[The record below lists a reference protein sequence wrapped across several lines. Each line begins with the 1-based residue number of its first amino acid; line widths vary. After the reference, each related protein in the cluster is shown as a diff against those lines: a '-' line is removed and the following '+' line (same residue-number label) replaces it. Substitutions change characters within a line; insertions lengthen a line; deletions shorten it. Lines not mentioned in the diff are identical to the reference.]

1 MSDNKKQSF
10 EKSGNLG
17 LLQDIF
23 GTAEAD
29 TTSLVNDMVN
39 AFPAFLKELS
49 TGFKLLKEGRTNQ
62 SEEKTEIDDCG
73 MEDTCK
79 NEASDT
85 VCEDTTCTYGCDM
98 CADPCETCEEE
109 SPVEEEFDYEKA
121 YKSMRNTVKYN
132 ENGDGIHTVTYT
144 GIPDDLLEKPHAF
157 FKWVNKIYAEAFKA
171 ALTIN
176 CNLKEGNSKRHLKND
191 FCIVELRF
199 ELFSEREPDTNLA
212 VTPWHWDREMR
223 SFYFI
228 DENGHSNYVRFLI
241 TDGEAE
247 VYMKGDSIVT
257 DMISDEDRAGF
268 IKMMNSMTSCDAETV
283 SFEVPDDKD
292 DKTSKEETTCDNLS
306 CSDGKGVCGTHF
318 DNNINANDNDKK
330 SEGKEESL
338 ADILNSYDC
347 KVYESS
353 RRTDSE
359 HEYSPLV
366 KKIYKDILYKD
377 SCAKE
382 TALTIKDMLKLFDY
396 MLINNLFDHSDAGS
410 KIIISVSYEEMMA
423 NIDKP
428 EYDSKISPVSSRLPW
443 FMVPG
448 SGPHYKPTHW
458 ENLDKKLVVD
468 SIREYYDFDEVVL
481 IDKQTVKGDKW
492 EDQGVEHYFL
502 CSFEAM

>member
-1 MSDNKKQSF
+1 MSDNKKQSL
-10 EKSGNLG
+10 EKSGNKG

-23 GTAEAD
+23 GTAGED
-29 TTSLVNDMVN
+29 TTFLINDMVN

-49 TGFKLLKEGRTNQ
+49 TGFKLLKEGRTDI
-62 SEEKTEIDDCG
+62 SEKKAEIDSSDI
-73 MEDTCK
+73 EDAC
-79 NEASDT
+79 ESEVCDT
-85 VCEDTTCTYGCDM
+85 ACEDTTCTHGCDM
-98 CADPCETCEEE
+98 CADPCDVYKDEL
-109 SPVEEEFDYEKA
+109 PVEEEFDYKKA

-157 FKWVNKIYAEAFKA
+157 FKWVNKIYAEALKTA
-171 ALTIN
+171 ITIN
-176 CNLKEGNSKRHLKND
+176 CNLKETNSKRRLKSD
-191 FCIVELRF
+191 FCIEELRF

-212 VTPWHWDREMR
+212 VTPWYWDRQMR

-228 DENGHSNYVRFLI
+228 DENGNSNYVRFI
-241 TDGEAE
+241 INDGEAE
-247 VYMKGDSIVT
+247 VYMKGDSIIT
-257 DMISDEDRAGF
+257 DMISNEDREGF
-268 IKMMNSMTSCDAETV
+268 INMMGNMSSCDAETANLETAEDE
-283 SFEVPDDKD
+283 SDKM
-292 DKTSKEETTCDNLS
+292 SKNKTTCDNLS
-306 CSDGKGVCGTHF
+306 YSAGKDICGTDF
-318 DNNINANDNDKK
+318 DNNTDADDNDKK
-330 SEGKEESL
+330 SEDKEESL

-353 RRTDSE
+353 RRADNNL
-359 HEYSPLV
+359 EYSPLV
-366 KKIYKDILYKD
+366 RKIYKDILYKD

-382 TALTIKDMLKLFDY
+382 TALTIKDMLQLFDY
-396 MLINNLFDHSDAGS
+396 MLTNNLFDHSDAGS

-428 EYDSKISPVSSRLPW
+428 EYDSKISPASSRLPW

-468 SIREYYDFDEVVL
+468 SIREYYNFDEVVL
-481 IDKQTVKGDKW
+481 IDKRTVKGDKR